1 MYGPRKKQ
9 KVFPPCDVCMQR
21 EVYLSPLL
29 HGFDIIHMNI
39 LLLFVDLLFAVADD
53 NTLGVGIDTLST
65 GIVEDV
71 RLAVALE
78 LNGGY
83 LVSGSVSVVENK
95 GEVGIAVNI
104 EVTLDGIRHV
114 LGQLEV

>member
-1 MYGPRKKQ
+1 
-9 KVFPPCDVCMQR
+9 MQR

-39 LLLFVDLLFAVADD
+39 LLLFVDLLFAIVDD
-53 NTLGVGIDTLST
+53 NTLGVGIDTKSI
-65 GIVEDV
+65 GIVENV
-71 RLAVALE
+71 RLSVALKF
-78 LNGGY
+78 NGGY
-83 LVSGSVSVVENK
+83 LVSGSVSIVEHE

-104 EVTLDGIRHV
+104 DVTLNGIRHV